1 MPQSFT
7 TEQAR
12 VRPETV
18 SLLLEYTVKALVIAG
33 LSELVLYRLISRL
46 GMHLSKVAREYP
58 VVEYFLRGASSLG
71 FALLNF
77 SAILV
82 FLALFTFLYSK
93 MKDRDA
99 HPLDRLVVSLVSI
112 LLALTIVFLLFPPA
126 MAGSIAYTELE
137 GAGDDSVLRAGNLG
151 MAVLPVDDH
160 AV

>member
-1 MPQSFT
+1 MST
-7 TEQAR
+7 R
-12 VRPETV
+12 RSVRWSRNCRSITPWPTGFSISRGQKPSRSRPAEMMAEVTRAEATRAGPATGA
-18 SLLLEYTVKALVIAG
+18 LLLEYTVKALVIAG

-71 FALLNF
+71 FALLNL

-112 LLALTIVFLLFPPA
+112 LLALTIV
-126 MAGSIAYTELE
+126 
-137 GAGDDSVLRAGNLG
+137 
-151 MAVLPVDDH
+151 
-160 AV
+160 